1 MTAPATRLL
10 LAGLGARGAFWREVI
25 RRESRAE
32 AVAYVDPSRAARDR
46 VNDEEPGVP
55 VHASLAEA
63 IDATQPDALI
73 LATPPDGR
81 ERDLAVAWSHELPV
95 LVEKPLALDLAEAAG
110 HVRDAEAAGV
120 SLMVGLNFRYLPVTR
135 EAKRLLGDGP
145 LGVPEFARFTY
156 ERWRDGR
163 LPRLN
168 KYPLTM
174 EQPMLWEQ
182 SIHHFDLLRFLY
194 DREPI
199 AISAK
204 TFNPSWS
211 MYRGDANVTAWIELE
226 GGLVVDYHG
235 TWQSN
240 HAVPSFEWRTEAA
253 RGVAFQR
260 HQFGELTWALRDASD
275 VTTVPLPPH
284 ETWITDAV
292 GLLDAFLRHLRDG
305 APLECSGADHVRS
318 LAMVE
323 ACIRSST
330 DGSVTDVPRLVT
342 SLGVPMS

>member
-25 RRESRAE
+25 DREPRAE
-32 AVAYVDPSRAARDR
+32 AVAYVDPNPEARER
-46 VNDEEPGVP
+46 VRRERPDVRSF
-55 VHASLAEA
+55 ATLAEGVEA
-63 IDATQPDALI
+63 EAPDALI

-81 ERDLAVAWSHELPV
+81 ERDLHVAWSHALPV
-95 LVEKPLALDLAEAAG
+95 LVEKPLALDVAAAAG
-110 HVRDAEAAGV
+110 HVRDAAAAGV
-120 SLMVGLNFRYLPVTR
+120 SLMVGLNFRYLPVTQ
-135 EAKRLLGDGP
+135 EATRLLGDGP

-174 EQPMLWEQ
+174 KQPMLWEQ
-182 SIHHFDLLRFLY
+182 SIHHFDLLRFVY

-211 MYRGDANVTAWIELE
+211 MYRSDANVTAWIELE
-226 GGLVVDYHG
+226 DGLVVDYHG
-235 TWQSN
+235 TWQAN
-240 HAVPSFEWRTEAA
+240 HAVPSFEWRTEAS

-260 HQFGELTWALRDASD
+260 DQFGELTWALRDQTD

-284 ETWITDAV
+284 ELWITDAV

-330 DGSVTDVPRLVT
+330 DGSVIDVPRLVT
-342 SLGVPMS
+342 SLGVPMR

>member
-25 RRESRAE
+25 QREPRAE
-32 AVAYVDPSRAARDR
+32 AVAYVDPNPEARDR
-46 VNDEEPGVP
+46 VHGEEPDVP

-63 IDATQPDALI
+63 IEAAQPDALI

-81 ERDLAVAWSHELPV
+81 ERDLAVAWSRKLPV
-95 LVEKPLALDLAEAAG
+95 LVEKPLALDLAEAAR
-110 HVRDAEAAGV
+110 HVRDAAAADV
-120 SLMVGLNFRYLPVTR
+120 SLMVGLNFRYLPVTY

-145 LGVPEFARFTY
+145 LGAPEFARFTY

-174 EQPMLWEQ
+174 AQPMLWEQ
-182 SIHHFDLLRFLY
+182 SIHHFDLLRFMY

-240 HAVPSFEWRTEAA
+240 HVVPSFEWRTEAA
-253 RGVAFQR
+253 RGVSFQR
-260 HQFGELTWALRDASD
+260 HQFGDLTWALRDEPD

-330 DGSVTDVPRLVT
+330 DGSVTDVPHLVT

>member
-1 MTAPATRLL
+1 MTAPPTRLL

-25 RRESRAE
+25 DREPRAE
-32 AVAYVDPSRAARDR
+32 AVAYVDPNPEARDR
-46 VNDEEPGVP
+46 VRPQQPDVRSF
-55 VHASLAEA
+55 ATLAEGVEA
-63 IDATQPDALI
+63 VAPDALI

-81 ERDLAVAWSHELPV
+81 ERDLEVAWSHELPV
-95 LVEKPLALDLAEAAG
+95 LVEKPLALDVEEAAV
-110 HVRDAEAAGV
+110 HVRDAATAGV

-135 EAKRLLGDGP
+135 EAKRLLQDGP
-145 LGVPEFARFTY
+145 LGAPEFARFTY

-174 EQPMLWEQ
+174 KQPMLWEQ
-182 SIHHFDLLRFLY
+182 SIHHFDLLRFVY

-211 MYRGDANVTAWIELE
+211 MYSSDANVTAWIELE

-260 HQFGELTWALRDASD
+260 DQFGELSWALRDQHD
-275 VTTVPLPPH
+275 VTDVSLPPH
-284 ETWITDAV
+284 EMWITDAV
-292 GLLDAFLRHLRDG
+292 GLLSAFLRHLRDG

-323 ACIRSST
+323 ACIRSSMH
-330 DGSVTDVPRLVT
+330 GSVTDVPRLVA